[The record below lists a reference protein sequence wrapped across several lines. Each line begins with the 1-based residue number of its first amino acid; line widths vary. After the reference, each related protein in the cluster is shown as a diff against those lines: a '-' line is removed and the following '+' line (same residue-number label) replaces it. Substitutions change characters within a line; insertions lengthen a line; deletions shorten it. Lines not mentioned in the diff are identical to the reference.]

1 MNTEQMDLARR
12 LVQMPGWAP
21 MPGMLMAQWAPGQPE
36 HGKPTIRYEVAGLD
50 DFDDEIPDITDP
62 ATAGCLLDMLGDGW
76 AAWKREGGYQAI
88 SNTGGWWHGGET
100 LGEAAARALLAA
112 REDTP

>member
-50 DFDDEIPDITDP
+50 DFDDEIPDLTDP
-62 ATAGCLLDMLGDGW
+62 ATAGCLLDMLDGW